1 MTNVNVTYQD
11 MQDAATK
18 LRSGESDITD
28 KLNTLQKFVQGLVNG
43 GYVTDRSS
51 KQFDQSYTE
60 FTNGATRVI
69 EGLEGMAKF
78 LENAA
83 ALFQQTDEELAKGAR
98 G

>member
-1 MTNVNVTYQD
+1 MANVNVTYQE

-18 LRSGESDITD
+18 LRSGQSDITD
-28 KLNTLQKFVQGLVNG
+28 KLNTLQKFIQGLVNG

-51 KQFDQSYTE
+51 KQFDQSYSE
-60 FTNGATRVI
+60 FTNGATRTI

-78 LENAA
+78 LEHAA
-83 ALFQQTDEELAKGAR
+83 ALFQQTDEDLAKGAR